1 MRKGM
6 FSVLRKANLM
16 RFFFFKGGR
25 KNLPFFVCVC
35 EKVKQE
41 CCYKKTPEKSGFVSA
56 EEILAG
62 AGGCWAAWC
71 QLLVTSTPKK
81 IINNKLAVVFEAF
94 HKH

>member
-1 MRKGM
+1 M

-16 RFFFFKGGR
+16 RFLFFLKVEGKTYFPFLTKKKKR
-25 KNLPFFVCVC
+25 KNKNVVI
-35 EKVKQE
+35 KN
-41 CCYKKTPEKSGFVSA
+41 TPEKSGFVSA

>member
-1 MRKGM
+1 MKKKG
-6 FSVLRKANLM
+6 KK
-16 RFFFFKGGR
+16 KG
-25 KNLPFFVCVC
+25 
-35 EKVKQE
+35 KQE
-41 CCYKKTPEKSGFVSA
+41 CCYKNTPEKSGFVSA

-62 AGGCWAAWC
+62 AGGCWAAWR